1 MAAAAT
7 PYATQGGVLLDRL
20 TTYFTE
26 NDYATL
32 EQILPIINGVD
43 DVSLRLV
50 DWFVTNYAKKALT
63 SYTNT
68 SGRRFV
74 VHVEYKLRL
83 RSYRKRQFDPF
94 CRWERIEIP
103 YRDGTVVTTTIGQLN
118 FFKWALDNK
127 VIQFIRDNRKAVEA
141 DMNTRNS
148 TARAR
153 PIAAAS
159 GSSISSDHNK
169 TRRKR
174 QELTT
179 SPSKAL
185 SKQLMTIKMD
195 FQ

>member
-1 MAAAAT
+1 MATVAI
-7 PYATQGGVLLDRL
+7 YATQGGVLLDRL
-20 TTYFTE
+20 TTYFTD
-26 NDYATL
+26 NDYAAL
-32 EQILPIINGVD
+32 DQILPIINGED

-63 SYTNT
+63 SYTNM

-103 YRDGTVVTTTIGQLN
+103 YRDGAVVTTTIGQLN

-153 PIAAAS
+153 PIAAA
-159 GSSISSDHNK
+159 GSSSSDHNK

-185 SKQLMTIKMD
+185 CKQLMTIKMD